1 MLGMSI
7 VSPIIPLY
15 AKSFGVTL
23 AVASLAITANA
34 FGRFVSD
41 IPAGAAADR
50 WGRRPV
56 MIVGSVLIMVMALLN
71 ATATGFPEF
80 LLYRFLQ
87 GVGSGMWMTA
97 RQTLLADIL
106 KPEERGRVMGYF
118 QAFMLL
124 GQSAGPT
131 LGGWAAV
138 AWGLTAPFY
147 AFAVTGFACVVLT
160 YFMIHEPAG
169 AAKRVRH
176 EEMFNPRDM
185 WRLLRNQ
192 TYAMACLA
200 TFIVFFQRS
209 GIRTNMI
216 PIYAADELGMDP
228 GAIGTILSYAT
239 LTNLLMTVPMGYAID
254 LVGRKPVIVW
264 NILVMAVANVS
275 FVYARDYWGMT
286 VAALVLGV
294 ASAGA
299 GQAPLA
305 LATDAT
311 LHERRGL
318 AMGVYRLIGDVGM
331 MIGPVALSLIAD
343 TTDLHAP
350 FWVMTGMLVVNAVLV
365 AVFAK
370 EIIKTRFNKGGA
382 ALSQP

>member
-1 MLGMSI
+1 
-7 VSPIIPLY
+7 
-15 AKSFGVTL
+15 
-23 AVASLAITANA
+23 
-34 FGRFVSD
+34 
-41 IPAGAAADR
+41 
-50 WGRRPV
+50 
-56 MIVGSVLIMVMALLN
+56 
-71 ATATGFPEF
+71 
-80 LLYRFLQ
+80 
-87 GVGSGMWMTA
+87 
-97 RQTLLADIL
+97 
-106 KPEERGRVMGYF
+106 
-118 QAFMLL
+118 
-124 GQSAGPT
+124 
-131 LGGWAAV
+131 
-138 AWGLTAPFY
+138 
-147 AFAVTGFACVVLT
+147 
-160 YFMIHEPAG
+160 
-169 AAKRVRH
+169 
-176 EEMFNPRDM
+176 
-185 WRLLRNQ
+185 
-192 TYAMACLA
+192 
-200 TFIVFFQRS
+200 
-209 GIRTNMI
+209 
-216 PIYAADELGMDP
+216 MDP

-275 FVYARDYWGMT
+275 FVFARDYWGMT